1 MKKTIRD
8 IDLKGKK
15 ALVRCDFNVPVV
27 DGEITDDIRIRAALP
42 TIKHL
47 LDEGCKVIIM
57 SHMGR
62 PKGEPKEEFSLRKVA
77 DRLSELLNES
87 VLFAQSDRVVDEKV
101 KSEIAD
107 MNERVALLENVRF
120 RSEETKNDEAFS
132 KELSEL
138 GDVFVNDAFGT
149 AHRAHCSTAGIAD
162 YIPAVSGLLIEKE
175 VKYLG
180 EAVEEPKR
188 PLLAIMGG
196 SKVSDKIKLIENM
209 LSKVDMLII
218 GGGMAYTFFKA
229 KGYEIGNSLLDAE
242 SIDLAESL
250 MKKAE
255 EKGVELLIPVDT
267 LCGKEF
273 KNDTEIK
280 SVDADKIPV
289 DMMGLDIGE
298 KSIELFKS
306 AISKAN
312 TVIWNGPVGVF
323 EMPNFEKGTRSL
335 AEALAES
342 DAITI
347 VGGGDSAA
355 AAKQFGLS
363 DKMTHISTGGGASME
378 YLEGKVLPGI
388 VALEDK

>member
-388 VALEDK
+388 AALEDK